1 MTARKDGKGENFMNC
16 YTIRKWRKNRKN
28 TGALLEL
35 SFYDEE
41 REEWR
46 NALANVPFAANYAGM
61 EADEKP
67 ATVCKVKDGVLTLQC
82 TVYDD
87 YFDEKPKA
95 KKAAKK
101 TAKKP
106 QSETED
112 EDEDEEEPF

>member
-1 MTARKDGKGENFMNC
+1 MNC
-16 YTIRKWRKNRKN
+16 FTIRKWRRNRKN

-41 REEWR
+41 HEEWR

-87 YFDEKPKA
+87 YFDEQAERVTKKTA
-95 KKAAKK
+95 KKAVKK

-106 QSETED
+106 QAEAEDCDD
-112 EDEDEEEPF
+112 EDDDIPF

>member
-1 MTARKDGKGENFMNC
+1 MNC
-16 YTIRKWRKNRKN
+16 FTIRKWRRNRKN

-87 YFDEKPKA
+87 YFDEQA
-95 KKAAKK
+95 ERVAKK
-101 TAKKP
+101 TAKKAAKNTAKKP
-106 QSETED
+106 QAETED
-112 EDEDEEEPF
+112 EDEEDPF

>member
-1 MTARKDGKGENFMNC
+1 MNC
-16 YTIRKWRKNRKN
+16 FTIRKWRKNRKN

-46 NALANVPFAANYAGM
+46 NALANVPFAANYAGT

-67 ATVCKVKDGVLTLQC
+67 ATMCKVKDGILTLQC

-87 YFDEKPKA
+87 YFDEQAERVAKKTA

-106 QSETED
+106 QAETEEDD
-112 EDEDEEEPF
+112 EDEDEPF